1 MALGV
6 FVVVTVITGAVLTA
20 ILGGFSP
27 IAWLLAASIGMLVAM
42 GTSRMGGGGAGVLG
56 GRRRRRA
63 RGEDPG
69 NYRCPLC
76 AGSGW
81 EPGPM
86 GRDDRRVTC
95 RQCGGRGYVDELGEF

>member
-6 FVVVTVITGAVLTA
+6 FVVVSVITGVVLTA
-20 ILGGFSP
+20 VLGRFEP
-27 IAWLLAASIGMLVAM
+27 IVWLLAIAVGALVAM
-42 GTSRMGGGGAGVLG
+42 GTGRMGGGGLG
-56 GRRRRRA
+56 GLRRRPRRRG
-63 RGEDPG
+63 RGEDTG

-81 EPGPM
+81 EPGPR

-95 RQCGGRGYVDELGEF
+95 RQCGGRGYVDQLGEY